1 MVATAH
7 KIARIVYKMLK
18 YKVEYDPVSAQE
30 YDDRFRERQIKYL
43 KRKAQRLG
51 FTLVSDTGEAEI
63 SAVS

>member
-1 MVATAH
+1 
-7 KIARIVYKMLK
+7 MLK

-51 FTLVSDTGEAEI
+51 FMLVSETGEVEMN
-63 SAVS
+63 AVS